1 MKYFELCEKSRLLA
15 KEIMEDDLF
24 KELVECKKTI
34 DRIYQKEIEAFKT
47 SEIKFDEVKKYGTYH
62 PDYQKYKKA
71 FMDAKNQLFGLD
83 LVKRY
88 KELERMFQKKL
99 ETISD
104 TIKQSIKRN

>member
-34 DRIYQKEIEAFKT
+34 DRIYQKEIEVFKT

-83 LVKRY
+83 LGKRY

-104 TIKQSIKRN
+104 TIKQSIKSE